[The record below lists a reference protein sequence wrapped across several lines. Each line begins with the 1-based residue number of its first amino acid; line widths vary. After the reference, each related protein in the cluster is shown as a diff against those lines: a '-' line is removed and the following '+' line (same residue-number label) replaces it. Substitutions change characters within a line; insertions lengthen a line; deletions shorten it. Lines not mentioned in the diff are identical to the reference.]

1 MMIKSIIA
9 GMAVCLLAVPAF
21 AAESA
26 AAGNPGVGNF
36 DHHRHGHGGWH
47 GRGAGIGRDRGLGA
61 CNYDDAINNGGWGW
75 DPVSGTSCAPRCNYD
90 NAINNGGWGWDPVA
104 GTSCPPLCNYDDAA
118 NNGGWG
124 WDPVAGMSCPP
135 E

>member
-1 MMIKSIIA
+1 MMMKSILA
-9 GMAVCLLAVPAF
+9 GMAVCLLAVPAL

-26 AAGNPGVGNF
+26 TLDNPGIATF
-36 DHHRHGHGGWH
+36 DHYHHGHGGWH
-47 GRGAGIGRDRGLGA
+47 RRGTVIGRGLGA
-61 CNYDDAINNGGWGW
+61 CNYDDAAYNGGWGW

-90 NAINNGGWGWDPVA
+90 DASNNGGWGWDPVA

-124 WDPVAGMSCPP
+124 WDPVAGISCPP
-135 E
+135 Q